1 MKELLIKKGLVMLGG
16 TIQGIGMG
24 LFLFPQ
30 SIPSGGAGGI
40 AILLNYFFPI
50 SLGPALFIVNFLLL
64 LIGVNYLG
72 KGFVLWTVLGMTIT
86 SLTIHLFENTFLIYD
101 RSLLYDVV
109 FGSVFLGI
117 GVGILMRQGVSN
129 GGIGV
134 IAYMIAHKKNILP
147 GKPLFFINCSIFFLT
162 AAMISWKII
171 LLAFISQWISTRIV
185 DLICHTHLY
194 ETYTL
199 DWKRKL

>member
-1 MKELLIKKGLVMLGG
+1 MKELLIKTGLVMIGG

-64 LIGVNYLG
+64 LIGVNHLG
-72 KGFVLWTVLGMTIT
+72 KGFALWTVLGMTMA
-86 SLTIHLFENTFLIYD
+86 SLTIHHIENTFLIYD
-101 RSLLYDVV
+101 RILLYDLV

-117 GVGILMRQGVSN
+117 GIGVLMHQGVSN

-134 IAYMIAHKKNILP
+134 IAYMIAHEKNILP
-147 GKPLFFINCSIFFLT
+147 GKPLFFINCFVFFLT
-162 AAMISWKII
+162 AAIISWKII
-171 LLAFISQWISTRIV
+171 LLAFVSQWIATMIV
-185 DLICHTHLY
+185 DFICHTRLY

-199 DWKRKL
+199 DWKRKV